1 MIVKFFRRSK
11 ENGSAPINY
20 LLGAKRDREN
30 ARVFSGD
37 PELTKNIINA
47 SPFVHKYKS
56 GVLSFSENADEFTE
70 EQKTDLTI
78 EFEKTLFPGLEPD
91 QYNVLWVEHS
101 DKDGRLELNFLIPA
115 IELRSGKRLQPYF
128 KGTDQRR
135 VNAWK
140 NIVNA
145 EFKTL
150 HGEPLSDPNDP
161 NRRRLNNKY
170 IGTAPTPYDAP
181 RKNKKDDKI
190 NDRDELRKWIDDE
203 MIERHER
210 NELRGRNSV
219 IRALNS
225 LGVTIERTVKNS
237 ITISH
242 PDVTDKS
249 GKPQR
254 VRLKGGMYAT
264 DYNPQQYTPQA
275 QERYKNNHARI
286 INEKYEY
293 EIAMQIKTEQL
304 QNEFGD
310 AVAPPPLELTQPHQ
324 KQRAELRAEL
334 TPISHNRRYVK

>member
-56 GVLSFSENADEFTE
+56 GVLSFSEKASEFTE
-70 EQKTDLTI
+70 QQKKDLTLQ
-78 EFEKTLFPGLEPD
+78 FEKTLFPGLEPD

-115 IELRSGKRLQPYF
+115 VELRTGKRLQPYY

-140 NIVNA
+140 NIVNH
-145 EFKTL
+145 EMRTIDGKK
-150 HGEPLSDPNDP
+150 LSDPNDP
-161 NRRRLNNKY
+161 ERKRLNNKY

-181 RKNKKDDKI
+181 RKANKDDKL

-203 MIERHER
+203 MTERHER
-210 NELRGRNSV
+210 NELRDRNSV

-225 LGVTIERTVKNS
+225 LGVTIERTVKSS

-254 VRLKGGMYAT
+254 IRLKGGMYA
-264 DYNPQQYTPQA
+264 DNYNPHLYTPVA
-275 QERYKNNHARI
+275 QERYKKNASRRI
-286 INEKYEY
+286 IIERYEY
-293 EIAMQIKTEQL
+293 ENAMQIKKEQM
-304 QNEFGD
+304 QKEFGD
-310 AVAPPPLELTQPHQ
+310 AVVPPPLELKAPKHAQP
-324 KQRAELRAEL
+324 KPATMPPRPKR
-334 TPISHNRRYVK
+334 